1 MLLYGDTNVI
11 ITCTLDVNVEL
22 SMSAVLKIAWFLVG
36 VINST
41 QMVVAMSTVSLDL
54 TLDVVNVT
62 DAGVYTCDAML
73 TDSLGVM
80 ISVSTNHTVTVQCE
94 FMLTML
100 TSDIFEITTFL
111 YYMYT

>member
-22 SMSAVLKIAWFLVG
+22 SMSAVAWLLNG
-36 VINST
+36 ELNST
-41 QMVVAMSTVSLDL
+41 EMVVAMSTVSLDL
-54 TLDVVNVT
+54 TLGVVNVT

-80 ISVSTNHTVTVQCE
+80 INVSTNHTVTVQCE
-94 FMLTML
+94 FMLRML
-100 TSDIFEITTFL
+100 TSDIFKITTFL